1 MNYDEKYFKAEA
13 NKKALLIW
21 VLIGAVLT
29 AAYVIE
35 WLKGGR
41 TTNYTIVFSCICWLP
56 IFVTF
61 LLLRLR
67 GWGFVYCKHLIAV
80 GYFCF
85 YFFVLFTAYDHI
97 TFAYIFPVVSM
108 LMLYKDKWLMIR
120 CGIANVLVVAVSM
133 VNEMNTTGL
142 THDDVVSYEIQFGCI
157 LLAYIGYTWAIK
169 HLVKSDGAMLDAV
182 NTNLDKVVHSI
193 EKVKNASNS
202 MVDGMV
208 VVRELAEENQT
219 SAVDVEKNMEALI
232 ANNENLHEKTGASIT
247 ATDKINEQVT
257 SVVSLIQE
265 MMRLMNQSV
274 SNARTGSEQLAE
286 VVRCNREMARL
297 SAEVEENLKEF
308 IDEFEMVKDEM
319 GTIEKIN
326 NQTNLLALNASIEA
340 ASAGEAGKGFAV
352 VAEEIRQLSEETQD
366 SSGSI
371 RSALR
376 KLEETSER
384 MTKSIEETLEIIKTN
399 QENVTLADDRVNAI
413 TEDSMEL
420 GRNFSVVSEAM
431 DEVEKSNQQMVGNMK
446 QVGEVVE
453 QMNRNVSMADETVR
467 IMRNK
472 YDETSNNILLIENVV
487 GTLIEDL
494 GTGGFMG
501 KNDIQE
507 GMYLSV
513 YEKDVMVKRDYR
525 GEISKIDDS
534 GNFIVD
540 ELKFQEIEM
549 IYDKKQKYGARI
561 IVNNSVY
568 EWEDARI
575 TYRNNKYII
584 DVYGNP
590 KVVNRR
596 KYPRMQLKAA
606 CEIELSSSGHILE
619 GEMINISANGY
630 AVKTKNSEMMDAK
643 ATMIT
648 VRVKDIDFLEN
659 MPLKGYVIR
668 VTDSDGT
675 YIVGCRMLDDN
686 HKIRDYVKRKYR
698 GE

>member
-29 AAYVIE
+29 AAYLVE
-35 WLKGGR
+35 WRKGGR
-41 TTNYTIVFSCICWLP
+41 TTEYTIVFSCICWLP
-56 IFVTF
+56 IIATF
-61 LLLRLR
+61 LLLRIR
-67 GWGFVYCKHLIAV
+67 GWGFVHCKHMIAI
-80 GYFCF
+80 GYFTF
-85 YFFVLFTAYDHI
+85 YFFVLFTAFDHI

-108 LMLYKDKWLMIR
+108 LMLYKDRGLMIR
-120 CGIANVLVVAVSM
+120 CGIANALVVSAALIK
-133 VNEMNTTGL
+133 ELQTTGL
-142 THDDVVSYEIQFGCI
+142 TPEDIVSYEIQFGCI
-157 LLAYIGYTWAIK
+157 LLAYVGYTWAIN
-169 HLVKSDGAMLDAV
+169 HLAKSDGAMLAAV
-182 NTNLDKVVHSI
+182 NTNLERVVRSI
-193 EKVKNASNS
+193 EKVKTASNS

-208 VVRELAEENQT
+208 VVRELAEENQE
-219 SAVDVEKNMEALI
+219 SAFEVEKNMEALI
-232 ANNENLHEKTGASIT
+232 SNNDTLHERTNASIT

-265 MMRLMNQSV
+265 MMQLMEQSV
-274 SNARTGSEQLAE
+274 GNARSGSEQLSE
-286 VVRCNREMARL
+286 VVRCNNEMAKL

-352 VAEEIRQLSEETQD
+352 VADEIRQLSEETQD

-371 RSALR
+371 RNALM
-376 KLEETSER
+376 KLEDTSEK
-384 MTKSIEETLEIIKTN
+384 MTKSIKETLELISINLK
-399 QENVTLADDRVNAI
+399 NVTLADEKVNSI
-413 TEDSMEL
+413 TQDSMQL
-420 GRNFSVVSEAM
+420 GENFYVVNEAM
-431 DEVEKSNQQMVGNMK
+431 GEVENSNQLMIGNMK
-446 QVGEVVE
+446 QVNEVVE
-453 QMNRNVSMADETVR
+453 LMNQNVSMADETVR
-467 IMRNK
+467 VMRNK
-472 YDETSNNILLIENVV
+472 YDETSTNIMLIENVV

-501 KNDIQE
+501 KDDVQE

-534 GNFIVD
+534 GNFQVE
-540 ELKFQEIEM
+540 ELKFHDIEM
-549 IYDKKQKYGARI
+549 IYDKKQKYGVRI

-568 EWEDARI
+568 EWETAHI
-575 TYRNNKYII
+575 IYRNNKYLI
-584 DVYGNP
+584 DVHGNP

-596 KYPRMQLKAA
+596 KYPRMPLKAE
-606 CEIELSSSGHILE
+606 CEIELSSSGHVLS
-619 GEMINISANGY
+619 GEMVNISANGY
-630 AVKTKNSEMMDAK
+630 AVKTKNSEMMNAK

-648 VRVKDIDFLEN
+648 VRVKDVELLEN

-675 YIVGCRMLDDN
+675 YIVGCRMLEDN
-686 HKIRDYVKRKYR
+686 KKIRDYVKRKYR